1 MIVFTSDAMRSRQD
15 NKNTYYTSDAFND
28 HVMKLIKVIAKERL
42 DTHALE
48 AANSALKD
56 SLEFMLDEVHCISS
70 SDADNSDDDN
80 DDFTANID
88 TFLS

>member
-1 MIVFTSDAMRSRQD
+1 MRSRQD